1 MADASRTIVTLDVLS
16 SYNTKIQKW
25 TKALTDPAFKYIE
38 EKNGVYSFYKK
49 TKAEIDAASETV
61 AADFTIDLSD
71 MASDEAL
78 QALAAIVGNHK
89 TTGSDGGEVAATG
102 LCRDVDIL
110 KAGSTVEGSV
120 AYQIAQIVEKN
131 GNESIDTL
139 KEIAEWIV
147 NDTTGAAKMANDI
160 KANTEAIGTPQVAA
174 DDSQGIE
181 AKDATG
187 LYKYIDD
194 KVKTVQDGFDYATEG
209 DLNDFFTDGTV

>member
-1 MADASRTIVTLDVLS
+1 MADASRTIVTLDVLR

-89 TTGSDGGEVAATG
+89 TTGAEGAEVAATG

-160 KANTEAIGTPQVAA
+160 KANTEAIGNPQIAA

-194 KVKTVQDGFDYATEG
+194 KVKTVQDGFDYAQEG